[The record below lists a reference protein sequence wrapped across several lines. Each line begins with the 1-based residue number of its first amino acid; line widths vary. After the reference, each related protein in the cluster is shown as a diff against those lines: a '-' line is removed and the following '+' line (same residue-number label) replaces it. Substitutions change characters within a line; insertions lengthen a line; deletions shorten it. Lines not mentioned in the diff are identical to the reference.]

1 MFMFPEHPLSYV
13 LIVKSRRTD
22 YWLRYLPIYHIW
34 YRVIRSASP
43 QVTSQVHSP
52 AHHSAGLVAPVTIE
66 DLESTS
72 DQHFVV
78 RGDSIPTM
86 TSSLSEPK

>member
-1 MFMFPEHPLSYV
+1 MVVLLLMFLFPEHPLSYV

-43 QVTSQVHSP
+43 QVTSRVHSP

-72 DQHFVV
+72 EHIGVDEN
-78 RGDSIPTM
+78 T
-86 TSSLSEPK
+86 L